1 MIFRESVF
9 IGLRRPVAAAIA
21 AALMANAAPAGA
33 VAFEELSEAALAEM
47 RGKFVV
53 GRHVQYFGMSI
64 STQWTRPESL
74 AGVTGTHEVELRF
87 QVDNSGPATKVAYAV
102 GGTLGDQVADTPAPA
117 PGAAVTQIDGAVQAI
132 QVEGS
137 DNVVQNNVGYAVIPA
152 NAAPVLGDAEVASAV
167 PTAQTFRNG
176 DMVTQV
182 ATGDGLGFTIISA
195 GNQVTQRLGMNPV
208 TNHSQLLQAVR
219 LTGDGHRIVNDLML
233 QVAFENAVSQRDGTR
248 FRADQVMNLL

>member
-53 GRHVQYFGMSI
+53 GRHVQYF
-64 STQWTRPESL
+64 